1 MQRRYRR
8 LFFFLSV
15 FVAAAQALW
24 AQPNETNRN
33 LPAGY
38 YQSASG
44 LSCSNLK
51 TALFSILSS
60 NTTELLYSDLWA
72 TYPRTDNRRNDANT
86 ENVVWDM
93 YSDNPTG
100 PDPYVYRF
108 GVNQCGNYTREGDC
122 YNREHTF
129 PQSWFNDALPMRSD
143 MNHIFP
149 TDGAVNGLRGNFP
162 FGEVSTLTSVSS
174 NQFNPTRNGGKL
186 GTGSNFG
193 YNGVVFEPI
202 NAYKGDIARAVLY
215 MAVRYESQIAGWR
228 TNGNADNVLDGSPY
242 QVFDPWHLRLLFKWH
257 EQDPVSQ
264 KERDR
269 NDSVF
274 VIQGNRNPFI
284 DHPEW
289 VFEIWRCTGLLTP
302 TSAANIT
309 PDQGISVYPNP
320 LPPGKALQV
329 QLPQRTSGV
338 VTVQLLRLNGTL
350 LQRHIVPAAQQ
361 RLQLNSN
368 QLSTGMYLLQVIT
381 ASDITTQKVV
391 IQ

>member
-1 MQRRYRR
+1 MTRIPV
-8 LFFFLSV
+8 FLLLIFSS
-15 FVAAAQALW
+15 FSTLAQV
-24 AQPNETNRN
+24 QVPESTSRTTSN

-38 YQSASG
+38 YSTAAG

-51 TALFSILSS
+51 SALFTIISA
-60 NTTELLYSDLWA
+60 NTTELLYSELWA
-72 TYPRTDNRRNDANT
+72 TYPRTDKRRNDSNT
-86 ENVVWDM
+86 EDVVWDM

-108 GVNQCGNYTREGDC
+108 VVNQCGNYNREGDC
-122 YNREHTF
+122 YNRDHTF

-162 FGEVSTLTSVSS
+162 FGEVSTLSSVSS
-174 NQFNPTRNGGKL
+174 NQFNPTLNGGKL

-202 NAYKGDIARAVLY
+202 NAYKGDLARAILY

-228 TNGNADNVLDGSPY
+228 TNGNADNVLDGSSY

-289 VFEIWRCTGLLTP
+289 VFEVWRCTGLLSP
-302 TSAANIT
+302 TGLNDVLNLPVSA
-309 PDQGISVYPNP
+309 VRLYPNP
-320 LPPGKALQV
+320 VYRTDV
-329 QLPQRTSGV
+329 QLE
-338 VTVQLLRLNGTL
+338 L
-350 LQRHIVPAAQQ
+350 
-361 RLQLNSN
+361 
-368 QLSTGMYLLQVIT
+368 
-381 ASDITTQKVV
+381 
-391 IQ
+391 